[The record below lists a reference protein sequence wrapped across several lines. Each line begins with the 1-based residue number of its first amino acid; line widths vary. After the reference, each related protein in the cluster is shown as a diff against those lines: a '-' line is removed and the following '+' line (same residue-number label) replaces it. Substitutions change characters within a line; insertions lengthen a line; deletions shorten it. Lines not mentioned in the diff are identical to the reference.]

1 MIRVEHLRKRL
12 GNKQV
17 LSDVSLSVE
26 ESTVFALVGPNGAGK
41 TTTIRCVTG
50 ALEVDAGDIFLF
62 GEKIEKTH
70 RSTLKQRIAVVPEE
84 RIVFRNFTANEYIQM
99 WSKLYP
105 NWNETVLSNFIARY
119 NFDLSQKV
127 ESYSIGMKTLFFV
140 GLCMASQADLLILD
154 EPTQHLDP
162 TIRLEIMNML
172 KECAN
177 NGKTVFIS
185 SHEIFEIEEYATHFG
200 IIKEGR
206 VIYTDSIDNAKESHR
221 IVEKGE
227 SLEASQV
234 IGLVGSSVL
243 VRTDSQIG
251 RFPKL
256 NEIVVG
262 YLTGHLERT
271 LPLK

>member
-1 MIRVEHLRKRL
+1 MIRIEHLRKQL
-12 GNKQV
+12 GNKQI
-17 LSDVSLSVE
+17 LSDVTFSIE
-26 ESTVFALVGPNGAGK
+26 ESAVFALVGPNGAGK

-50 ALEVDAGDIFLF
+50 ALEPDGGDISLF
-62 GEKIEKTH
+62 TEKIKRTH
-70 RSTLKQRIAVVPEE
+70 SATLKQRIAVVPEE
-84 RIVFRNFTANEYIQM
+84 RIVFRNFTASDYARM

-105 NWNETVLSNFIARY
+105 SWNDTVFSNFIARY

-140 GLCMASQADLLILD
+140 GLCVASQADLLVLD

-162 TIRLEIMNML
+162 TVRLEIMNML

-177 NGKTVFIS
+177 SARTIFIS

-206 VIYTDSIDNAKESHR
+206 IIYTDSIDNAKETHR
-221 IVEKGE
+221 IVERGE
-227 SLEASQV
+227 NLEASQV
-234 IGLVGSSVL
+234 IGLVGSTVL
-243 VRTDSQIG
+243 VKTNSQIG

-262 YLTGHLERT
+262 YLTGHTERT
-271 LPLK
+271 LSLK

>member
-1 MIRVEHLRKRL
+1 MIRVEHLRKQL

-17 LSDVSLSVE
+17 LSDISFSVDE
-26 ESTVFALVGPNGAGK
+26 GTVFALVGPNGAGK
-41 TTTIRCVTG
+41 TTTIKCLTG
-50 ALEVDAGDIFLF
+50 VLKADAGLIELF
-62 GEKIEKTH
+62 GENCNSLNELRVKEK
-70 RSTLKQRIAVVPEE
+70 IAVVPEE
-84 RIVFRNFTANEYIQM
+84 RPVFRNFTARDYILI

-105 NWNETVLSNFIARY
+105 KWDDTVFSNFVARY

-127 ESYSIGMKTLFFV
+127 ESYSIGMKTIFFV
-140 GLCMASQADLLILD
+140 GLCVASQAELLILD

-162 TIRLEIMNML
+162 TIRLEIMNIL
-172 KECAN
+172 KECTN
-177 NGKTVFIS
+177 LGRTILIS

-206 VIYTDSIDNAKESHR
+206 MIYSDSIDNAKEIHR
-221 IVEKGE
+221 IVDKGE
-227 SLEASQV
+227 NLEATEV

-243 VRTDSQIG
+243 VKTKSNVG

-262 YLTGHLERT
+262 YLTGHRERS